1 MCGFLLDFFPV
12 FIQEPNKILMCA
24 TKHTSTLVTT
34 MIAVFVLSSIFT
46 HKESGSSEFMPRFG
60 AYGHLAVRDLFCGI
74 HVPTVKVTRNI
85 SSEGPIRDSYC
96 IIGRIRRNLRG

>member
-60 AYGHLAVRDLFCGI
+60 AYGHLAVRDLFLWHTCT
-74 HVPTVKVTRNI
+74 HCQ
-85 SSEGPIRDSYC
+85 SYAEY
-96 IIGRIRRNLRG
+96 LL